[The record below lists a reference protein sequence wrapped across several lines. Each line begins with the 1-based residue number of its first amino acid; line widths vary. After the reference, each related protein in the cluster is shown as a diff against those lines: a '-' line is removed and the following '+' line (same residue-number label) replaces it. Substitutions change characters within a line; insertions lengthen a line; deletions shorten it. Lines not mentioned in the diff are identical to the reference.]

1 MDLSDGEEKFIINAK
16 IGPRGILVTQKG
28 RIPFFNLL
36 SDEEKR
42 LFTTKPKEVTA

>member
-1 MDLSDGEEKFIINAK
+1 VRWPQAELQVQIATVLKEPIN
-16 IGPRGILVTQKG
+16 
-28 RIPFFNLL
+28 L

>member
-1 MDLSDGEEKFIINAK
+1 V
-16 IGPRGILVTQKG
+16 RIL
-28 RIPFFNLL
+28 FYDLL